1 MSWRPGDRIT
11 QSDPSLE
18 RFVYVVCPNGF
29 MAYREDFPNNTQKFV
44 RVDDEWNWIKLEP
57 LIEANPKYLDIF
69 L

>member
-1 MSWRPGDRIT
+1 
-11 QSDPSLE
+11 
-18 RFVYVVCPNGF
+18 